1 MDASLDA
8 SPTFFNTWPSC
19 SFIGHPHWPALH
31 AAVADWYFAPT
42 KPSSRRLLKPHVT
55 PPFPPLLFRGNL
67 HCTEPHHFWTCSAIG
82 IMQLRHSQ
90 HALGLMFAL
99 MSTTGIRAAAVATRM
114 SLDDTRSCD
123 SVQVSWRV
131 SAKRMIGRAQEHG
144 LHMPILSA
152 PLPPRPAEIAT
163 CGLGLT
169 HFTCAG
175 LPPQLHQAHW
185 RHPPAP
191 LKVLFLSLCLP
202 PVWPPIFLSLQTT
215 CRSNAWVLT
224 ASRLILLSPYCTQTC
239 HW

>member
-1 MDASLDA
+1 MLLLLFLPS
-8 SPTFFNTWPSC
+8 SSC
-19 SFIGHPHWPALH
+19 SESGCGRTEQKFIIEIRG
-31 AAVADWYFAPT
+31 
-42 KPSSRRLLKPHVT
+42 
-55 PPFPPLLFRGNL
+55 GNL
-67 HCTEPHHFWTCSAIG
+67 HCTEPRHFWMCSDIG

-131 SAKRMIGRAQEHG
+131 SAKRMTGRAQEHG

-152 PLPPRPAEIAT
+152 PLLPRPAEIAT
-163 CGLGLT
+163 CGLSLT

-191 LKVLFLSLCLP
+191 LKVLFLSVCH
-202 PVWPPIFLSLQTT
+202 LSGPRYF
-215 CRSNAWVLT
+215 CPCKHRA
-224 ASRLILLSPYCTQTC
+224 AAMHGC
-239 HW
+239 